1 MTEKKEFKNASTETE
16 LKEWAT
22 RYTQTIEVTVPESV
36 KQVKEENR
44 VLKQRVKRQSIQ
56 ILNLKD
62 LLKALRNERLV
73 TENYEEFL
81 SSHFE
86 GKIILLFRCTNSYHH
101 YH

>member
-1 MTEKKEFKNASTETE
+1 MTERKEFKNASTETE

-22 RYTQTIEVTVPESV
+22 RYTQTIDVTVPESV
-36 KQVKEENR
+36 RQVKEENR

-86 GKIILLFRCTNSYHH
+86 GNIMLLFRYINSYHH
-101 YH
+101 Y